1 MSFNFCSHCPSVVMA
16 TIRPLLSNTN
26 STTTITF
33 DFWLGVV
40 VLIMKKKRPYIMEE
54 HLSRQQSWAIWRGE
68 TRAWRSSWHIA
79 WCFVPLLFT
88 SRSAS
93 PSTADPPQLQLS
105 SQQSTF
111 FINFVFCFA
120 LLASSFLLSS
130 RKIILVCSHYCGQDH
145 QYTCRNSRSCPSWKL
160 TKEPHGDMA

>member
-1 MSFNFCSHCPSVVMA
+1 MSFNFCSLCPSVVMA

-79 WCFVPLLFT
+79 WCCVPLLFT

-93 PSTADPPQLQLS
+93 PSTAGPPQLNNQLS
-105 SQQSTF
+105 LSTLF
-111 FINFVFCFA
+111 FAPLCWHPRFCSPPVKLFWFA
-120 LLASSFLLSS
+120 HIIVD
-130 RKIILVCSHYCGQDH
+130 KIINIHAAIVDH
-145 QYTCRNSRSCPSWKL
+145 AHRGS
-160 TKEPHGDMA
+160 